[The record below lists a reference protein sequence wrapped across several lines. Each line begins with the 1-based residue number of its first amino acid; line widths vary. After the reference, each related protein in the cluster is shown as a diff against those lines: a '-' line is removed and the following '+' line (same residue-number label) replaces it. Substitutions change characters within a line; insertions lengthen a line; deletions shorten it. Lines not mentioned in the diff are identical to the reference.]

1 MKPWLLITLYRLAEV
16 TSRLGE
22 PHTTVNIASRLGFSQ
37 QTVSRHLIELENQG
51 MIERERATRGETVRI
66 TEKGMQELNNMY
78 LTLHRVLE
86 GPKTELTV
94 EGEVFSGLGEGAY
107 YVSQPVYLR
116 QFQEKLGFTPFLGTL
131 NVRLKKKH
139 LKDRSLMD
147 SLSYV
152 EIQGFKN
159 GGRSFGSGKCYR
171 VMLNDEVEASV
182 VVALRTHYGDDVLEI
197 LAPINLRER
206 LKLKN
211 GDTVRISFMR

>member
-1 MKPWLLITLYRLAEV
+1 VKPWLLITLYRLAEV
-16 TSRLGE
+16 TSRPSE

-66 TEKGMQELNNMY
+66 TEEGMQELNRMY
-78 LTLHRVLE
+78 LTLHRILE
-86 GPKTELTV
+86 EPKTELTV

-116 QFQEKLGFTPFLGTL
+116 QFQKRLGFTPFLGTL

-159 GGRSFGSGKCYR
+159 GGRSFGAGKCYR
-171 VMLNDEVEASV
+171 VILNDEVEASV
-182 VVALRTHYGDDVLEI
+182 VVALRTHYGEDVLEI
-197 LAPINLRER
+197 LAPVNLRER
-206 LKLKN
+206 LKLKD
-211 GDTVRISFMR
+211 GDSVRISFMR

>member
-1 MKPWLLITLYRLAEV
+1 
-16 TSRLGE
+16 
-22 PHTTVNIASRLGFSQ
+22 
-37 QTVSRHLIELENQG
+37 

-66 TEKGMQELNNMY
+66 TEKGMQELNKMH
-78 LTLHRVLE
+78 LTLHGILE

-159 GGRSFGSGKCYR
+159 GGRSFGAGKCYR
-171 VMLNDEVEASV
+171 VMLNDEVEAFV
-182 VVALRTHYGDDVLEI
+182 VVALRTHYGEDVLEI
-197 LAPINLRER
+197 LAPVNLRER
-206 LKLKN
+206 LKLKDGN
-211 GDTVRISFMR
+211 SVRISFTR